1 MFRKIL
7 AANDGSPGAFAALA
21 AALDIAAKCG
31 AELHMICVEEI
42 PYFPATIDEVD
53 EEREAAAHRF
63 ASVSE
68 RSTQLAAAKSV
79 SLETHVIPGHPVPA
93 IVDFVRSK
101 ALSTCERPAERRR
114 ATRRYSAV
122 GGLYL
127 SGRLTAKPLPGPH
140 AAIARCAGIARPRS
154 VNTLRDG
161 SAALFAELTHALEP
175 DC

>member
-68 RSTQLAAAKSV
+68 RSMQLAAARSV
-79 SLETHVIPGHPVPA
+79 SLEAHVIPGHPVPT
-93 IVDFVRSK
+93 IVEFVRTHGFDLLVVGFMGHS
-101 ALSTCERPAERRR
+101 ALYNRLIGSTTDRLVDHAPC
-114 ATRRYSAV
+114 AV
-122 GGLYL
+122 LVV
-127 SGRLTAKPLPGPH
+127 K
-140 AAIARCAGIARPRS
+140 
-154 VNTLRDG
+154 
-161 SAALFAELTHALEP
+161 
-175 DC
+175 